1 MSFIM
6 PKQNLEPMTTNT
18 NNCKV
23 DIFKFDIEQKNSEF
37 NVTITDV
44 ISWNLMRIRATKE
57 ELESLVD
64 FINDSINK
72 GKEQIK

>member
-6 PKQNLEPMTTNT
+6 PKQILEPPMTTNT

-44 ISWNLMRIRATKE
+44 ISWNQMRIRATKQ
-57 ELESLVD
+57 ELELLVD
-64 FINDSINK
+64 FIHSFTR
-72 GKEQIK
+72 KEQIK

>member
-1 MSFIM
+1 
-6 PKQNLEPMTTNT
+6 MTTNT

-57 ELESLVD
+57 ELESLVG

>member
-57 ELESLVD
+57 ELESLVG

>member
-1 MSFIM
+1 
-6 PKQNLEPMTTNT
+6 MTTNT